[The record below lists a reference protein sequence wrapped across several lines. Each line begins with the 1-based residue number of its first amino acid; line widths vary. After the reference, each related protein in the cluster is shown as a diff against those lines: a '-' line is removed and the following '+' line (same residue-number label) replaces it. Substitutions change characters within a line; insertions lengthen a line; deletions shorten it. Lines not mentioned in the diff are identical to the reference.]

1 MDKVTEDNEGYSM
14 TYLDDSIRT
23 MIEKM
28 IDSWM
33 KDPKVTEET
42 YRFILEK
49 QGIEPNLETVLSFIA
64 GIIYGASDGAY
75 AVKYERLMNVV
86 ERKELIELMN
96 IIIFEIRQALAST
109 RIEE

>member
-1 MDKVTEDNEGYSM
+1 M
-14 TYLDDSIRT
+14 TYLNDSTRT

-33 KDPKVTEET
+33 KDPKVTEKT

-49 QGIEPNLETVLSFIA
+49 QGIQPNIETVLSFLT
-64 GIIYGASDGAY
+64 GIIIGTSDGAY
-75 AVKYERLMNVV
+75 AVRYNRLMNVV
-86 ERKELIELMN
+86 ERKELTELMN
-96 IIIFEIRQALAST
+96 RRVSELRQALLST